1 MLITT
6 SRNAGSITRQF
17 ARGLSLS
24 FPDAEYVSR
33 NGKSV
38 DALVA
43 DARYLGIKMLLIA
56 HDSEGKTAR
65 LFCIGILESS
75 WNYILSAG
83 IFLQKP
89 RDRKSRQKIPSLGL
103 KIKSAKMKK
112 FIKALGIGNEID
124 SDFTLKEQDSAIS
137 FYSGKKEIGPRF
149 KILGIE
155 YEKKP

>member
-1 MLITT
+1 MPLVPSVKMLITT
-6 SRNAGSITRQF
+6 SRNAGAETRQF

-65 LFCIGILESS
+65 LFCIGISESS
-75 WNYILSAG
+75 WNYIFSAG
-83 IFLQKP
+83 IFLQKQ
-89 RDRKSRQKIPSLGL
+89 RDKKPAQEVSSLKL
-103 KIKSAKMKK
+103 QIKSAKMKK
-112 FIKALGIGNEID
+112 FIKALGIGNETD
-124 SDFTLKEQDSAIS
+124 SDFILK
-137 FYSGKKEIGPRF
+137 
-149 KILGIE
+149 
-155 YEKKP
+155 